1 MIVIMI
7 ITLQVQST
15 QTISPQGTTVGCQ
28 ESPFLDDDDD
38 DGDDGDYDG
47 KEADND
53 DDVDNDKKDDD
64 DSNEDN
70 GDEDDG
76 DCCHFEKSRPVC
88 RPLPQATTL
97 F

>member
-15 QTISPQGTTVGCQ
+15 QTICPQGTTVGCQ
-28 ESPFLDDDDD
+28 ESPFLDDDEDDGREADD
-38 DGDDGDYDG
+38 DDDD
-47 KEADND
+47 DND
-53 DDVDNDKKDDD
+53 EKDDD

-70 GDEDDG
+70 GDEDDD

-88 RPLPQATTL
+88 RPLPQATTT

>member
-1 MIVIMI
+1 MI

-15 QTISPQGTTVGCQ
+15 QTICPQGTTVGCQ
-28 ESPFLDDDDD
+28 ESPFLDDVDDDDD
-38 DGDDGDYDG
+38 DGR
-47 KEADND
+47 EADD
-53 DDVDNDKKDDD
+53 DDDDDNDEKDDD

-70 GDEDDG
+70 GDEDDD

-88 RPLPQATTL
+88 RPLPQATTT

>member
-1 MIVIMI
+1 MIVFMI

-28 ESPFLDDDDD
+28 ESPFLDDDD
-38 DGDDGDYDG
+38 G
-47 KEADND
+47 KEAD
-53 DDVDNDKKDDD
+53 DDD
-64 DSNEDN
+64 DDDN
-70 GDEDDG
+70 GEKDDYDSDEDDD

-88 RPLPQATTL
+88 RPLPQATTT

>member
-1 MIVIMI
+1 MIVMMI

-38 DGDDGDYDG
+38 DDDDDG
-47 KEADND
+47 KEADADDND
-53 DDVDNDKKDDD
+53 DNDKKDDY
-64 DSNEDN
+64 DS
-70 GDEDDG
+70 DEDDG
-76 DCCHFEKSRPVC
+76 DCYHFERSRPVC
-88 RPLPQATTL
+88 RPLPQATTT

>member
-15 QTISPQGTTVGCQ
+15 QTICPQGTTVGCQ

-38 DGDDGDYDG
+38 DDDDDG
-47 KEADND
+47 KEAD
-53 DDVDNDKKDDD
+53 DDD
-64 DSNEDN
+64 DDDN
-70 GDEDDG
+70 GEKDDYDSDEDDD
-76 DCCHFEKSRPVC
+76 DCCHFERSRPVC
-88 RPLPQATTL
+88 RPLPQATTT

>member
-1 MIVIMI
+1 MI

-15 QTISPQGTTVGCQ
+15 QTISPQGTTFGCQ

-38 DGDDGDYDG
+38 DDGGDYDG

-53 DDVDNDKKDDD
+53 DDVNNDKKDDD

-70 GDEDDG
+70 GDEDDC
-76 DCCHFEKSRPVC
+76 DCCPFEKSS
-88 RPLPQATTL
+88 LPSQPFYPIWT
-97 F
+97 

>member
-1 MIVIMI
+1 MIVMMI

-15 QTISPQGTTVGCQ
+15 QTICPQGTTVGCQ
-28 ESPFLDDDDD
+28 ESPFLDDDEDDDDD
-38 DGDDGDYDG
+38 DGR
-47 KEADND
+47 EADD
-53 DDVDNDKKDDD
+53 DDDDDNDEKDDD

-70 GDEDDG
+70 GDEDDD

-88 RPLPQATTL
+88 RPLPQATTT

>member
-1 MIVIMI
+1 MIVFMI

-38 DGDDGDYDG
+38 DDDDDGREADDDDDDDGD
-47 KEADND
+47 E
-53 DDVDNDKKDDD
+53 KDDD

-70 GDEDDG
+70 GDEDDD

-88 RPLPQATTL
+88 RPLPQATTT

>member
-15 QTISPQGTTVGCQ
+15 QTICPQGTTVGCQ
-28 ESPFLDDDDD
+28 ESPFLDDDEDD
-38 DGDDGDYDG
+38 DDDDDR
-47 KEADND
+47 EADD
-53 DDVDNDKKDDD
+53 DDDDDNDEKDDD

-70 GDEDDG
+70 GDEDDD

-88 RPLPQATTL
+88 RPLPQATTT

>member
-1 MIVIMI
+1 MI

-53 DDVDNDKKDDD
+53 DDVDND
-64 DSNEDN
+64 
-70 GDEDDG
+70 
-76 DCCHFEKSRPVC
+76 
-88 RPLPQATTL
+88 
-97 F
+97 

>member
-1 MIVIMI
+1 MIVMMI

-15 QTISPQGTTVGCQ
+15 QTICPQGTTVGCQ
-28 ESPFLDDDDD
+28 ESPFLDDDEDD
-38 DGDDGDYDG
+38 DDDDDR
-47 KEADND
+47 EADD
-53 DDVDNDKKDDD
+53 DDDDDNDEKDDN

-88 RPLPQATTL
+88 RPLPQATTT

>member
-15 QTISPQGTTVGCQ
+15 QTICPQGTTVGCQ
-28 ESPFLDDDDD
+28 ESPFLDDDEDDDDDD
-38 DGDDGDYDG
+38 DGR
-47 KEADND
+47 EADD
-53 DDVDNDKKDDD
+53 DDDDDNDEKDDD

-70 GDEDDG
+70 GDEDDD

-88 RPLPQATTL
+88 RPLPQATTT

>member
-38 DGDDGDYDG
+38 DDDDDG
-47 KEADND
+47 KEADADDND
-53 DDVDNDKKDDD
+53 DNDKKDDY
-64 DSNEDN
+64 DS
-70 GDEDDG
+70 DENDG
-76 DCCHFEKSRPVC
+76 DCYHFERSRPVC
-88 RPLPQATTL
+88 RPLPQATTT

>member
-38 DGDDGDYDG
+38 DDDGDYDG

-88 RPLPQATTL
+88 RPLPQATTP